1 MGANRKNSRSAPD
14 LLIRM
19 TAYAGLIVM
28 AAGCATQ
35 DQLRQTEALSAE
47 QGYELKSNTAAIA
60 ELRVQIKS
68 LRGLESLAADVK
80 ARSDAAKTQS
90 ESAQAMSKEFVD
102 NLIAVRE
109 EQRRQLDENGAAFA
123 DLRRKN
129 AELDTRLQ
137 AQQRLLEHSATALNE
152 AMRRIG
158 AMEAGLQDAARR
170 SAALEARIKAGQE
183 NDEAL
188 ARQMAGLGKQ
198 IAETRSLINSE
209 GLLQLMR
216 DVEDMRRSTASLR
229 GLIDEL
235 QKTQSDSAAQVK
247 NFYIDLDTRLR
258 LLKQNLAQRPSK
270 SDASPTPL
278 PSVPAPAPVP
288 DTGSTITPVPLPPPS
303 Q

>member
-1 MGANRKNSRSAPD
+1 MEAKQKNALSALDVLMRLP
-14 LLIRM
+14 
-19 TAYAGLIVM
+19 AYAGLIVM

-47 QGYELKSNTAAIA
+47 QGYELKNNTAAIA
-60 ELRVQIKS
+60 ELRAQIKS
-68 LRGLESLAADVK
+68 LRGLESVAADVK

-109 EQRRQLDENGAAFA
+109 EQRRQLEENGAAFA

-158 AMEAGLQDAARR
+158 AMEASLQDAARR
-170 SAALEARIKAGQE
+170 SAALEARVKTGQE
-183 NDEAL
+183 NDDAL
-188 ARQMAGLGKQ
+188 ARQITGLGKQ
-198 IAETRSLINSE
+198 IADTRSLINSE

-258 LLKQNLAQRPSK
+258 LLKQNVAQRPSK
-270 SDASPTPL
+270 PDSSPAPL
-278 PSVPAPAPVP
+278 APAPE
-288 DTGSTITPVPLPPPS
+288 TGTTITPVPLPPPS

>member
-1 MGANRKNSRSAPD
+1 MLSMEPNRKYGLSTLGVLVRLP
-14 LLIRM
+14 
-19 TAYAGLIVM
+19 AYASLLVIAG
-28 AAGCATQ
+28 GCATQ
-35 DQLRQTEALSAE
+35 DQLRQTEASSAE
-47 QGYELKSNTAAIA
+47 QRYELKSNAAAIA
-60 ELRVQIKS
+60 ELRAQIKS
-68 LRGLESLAADVK
+68 LRGLESVAAEVK

-90 ESAQAMSKEFVD
+90 ESAEATSREFVD

-137 AQQRLLEHSATALNE
+137 AQQRLLEHSATALND

-170 SAALEARIKAGQE
+170 SAALEARIKTGQE
-183 NDEAL
+183 GDDAL
-188 ARQMAGLGKQ
+188 TRQIAGLGKQ
-198 IAETRSLINSE
+198 IADTRSLINSE

-216 DVEDMRRSTASLR
+216 DVEDMRRSSASLR
-229 GLIDEL
+229 GLLEEL
-235 QKTQSDSAAQVK
+235 QKAQSDSAAQVK

-258 LLKQNLAQRPSK
+258 LLKQNQAQRPAKPDS
-270 SDASPTPL
+270 SPL
-278 PSVPAPAPVP
+278 PPVSVP
-288 DTGSTITPVPLPPPS
+288 DTGSTVTPVPLPPPS